1 VRNRPTS
8 VESCR
13 VGGGFVHFPEKL
25 CFLRLLGRASRYSRP
40 VLDVDRSFHRTELRP
55 FRESLM
61 FARPP
66 RDAHHPAASLGR
78 AKAVFVLAQQ
88 SVNLSDNQAVR
99 LIHRERRRDDSLEEG
114 QCYDHS
120 YREHMSDHV
129 EVVRLEP
136 AGIRVEI
143 AVEGETEH
151 HVTTKR
157 LKAQFEE
164 RLAARTRSSR
174 RPRS

>member
-1 VRNRPTS
+1 
-8 VESCR
+8 
-13 VGGGFVHFPEKL
+13 
-25 CFLRLLGRASRYSRP
+25 
-40 VLDVDRSFHRTELRP
+40 
-55 FRESLM
+55 M

-66 RDAHHPAASLGR
+66 RDDASPCGEPWPREGR
-78 AKAVFVLAQQ
+78 VRAGNS

-114 QCYDHS
+114 ECYDHS

-174 RPRS
+174 RTRP